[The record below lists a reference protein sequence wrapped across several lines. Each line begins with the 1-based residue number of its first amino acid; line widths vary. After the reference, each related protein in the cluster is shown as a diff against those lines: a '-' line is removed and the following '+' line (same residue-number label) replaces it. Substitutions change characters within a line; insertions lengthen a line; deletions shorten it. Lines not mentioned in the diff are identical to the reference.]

1 MTSKIAETQIEVLSN
16 GTVTPKNGTNVR
28 QPYQHQKNAMAN
40 LDLMDA
46 EDAYSTLVVL
56 PTGGGKTYTASLW
69 LLKHAL
75 DRHKKILWIAHRQML
90 LDQAAESF
98 QKYAYAE
105 SLPSITSFRYRI
117 ISGAPSHDR
126 SIDIVPTDDLVIAS
140 KDSIGRNLSA
150 LDAWLAGTDEVYLV
164 IDEAHHATA
173 KTYRKIIDYVEAH
186 VKRTKLIGLTATP
199 FRTAEQERGL
209 LAKIFHDGV
218 RNGRRVKGDVGITY
232 QIGLKDLI
240 NRQILS
246 QPIFESCY
254 TEEDYGT
261 ALGKDDWE
269 RIMQL
274 DTLPDDLATQIADS
288 APRNRL
294 IVETYKKK
302 ADVYGQTLVFAVN
315 VVHAITL
322 AKIFNRAGVPADFVV
337 SDVKDMV
344 TGVRISRADNER
356 KLQSYRDGKLKV
368 LVNVNILTEGVDLPQ
383 TKTVFLARPTVSTIL
398 MTQMIGRALRGTAA
412 GGTSE
417 AYIVSFVDDWNEHI
431 AWVNPESIF
440 TGDGNDFVENA
451 IARQQH
457 ELRMIAISKIE
468 EFASIVDGSID
479 TTALEAVPF
488 EKRIPLGMYAFTW
501 LEENGMDHSYQ
512 VMVYDSTQ
520 AAYAEM
526 MDALPKLFESFGC
539 DDEYLSDATLHEMAE
554 QCRDTFFL
562 GDMIPSYD
570 EQDIIHVLQ
579 YYAQKESAPN
589 FYTFDDIDRSK
600 LDVAAIAKHIF
611 DEDMGARKKAEYV
624 NDLWNRS
631 DDNMLRL
638 FFGRKQYFWK
648 QLDIEI
654 MKLSDIGIYGD
665 EKNVQY
671 GKKKLA
677 DMPLGEIARY
687 NPAFEKE
694 LRDGAFAAAKD
705 EEGYYVCASCGK
717 RDKSRIPFQ
726 VEHIVPMNRGGKSI
740 PENLQILCRACNGR
754 KSDR

>member
-1 MTSKIAETQIEVLSN
+1 MSSVAETEIEVLSH
-16 GTVTPKNGTNVR
+16 GTVTPKNGMNVR

-40 LDLMDA
+40 LDLMDKA
-46 EDAYSTLVVL
+46 DAYSTLVVL

-75 DRHKKILWIAHRQML
+75 NRRKKILWIAHRQML
-90 LDQAAESF
+90 LDQAAVSF
-98 QKYAYAE
+98 QEYAYAE
-105 SLPSITSFRYRI
+105 SLPNITAFRYRI
-117 ISGAPSHDR
+117 VSGAPSHDR

-140 KDSIGRNLSA
+140 KDSIGRNLGV

-164 IDEAHHATA
+164 VDEAHHATA
-173 KTYRKIIDYVEAH
+173 KTYRKIIDYVEAR
-186 VKRTKLIGLTATP
+186 VKHTKLIGLTATP

-218 RNGRRVKGDVGITY
+218 RDGRRVTGDIGITY

-254 TEEDYGT
+254 TEEDYGA

-274 DTLPDDLATQIADS
+274 DTLPDDLASQIADS

-302 ADVYGQTLVFAVN
+302 AKTYGQTIVFAVN

-322 AKIFNRAGVPADFVV
+322 AKLFNHAGISANFIV
-337 SDVKDMV
+337 SDVRDMV
-344 TGVRISRADNER
+344 TGVRISREIIKQR
-356 KLQSYRDGKLKV
+356 IKEFREGKLKV

-440 TGDGNDFVENA
+440 TGDGNDFVDNPV
-451 IARQQH
+451 ARQQH
-457 ELRMIAISKIE
+457 EIRLIAISKIE
-468 EFASIVDGSID
+468 EFASIVDDSID

-526 MDALPKLFESFGC
+526 MDALPKLFETFGS
-539 DDEYLSDATLHEMAE
+539 DDEYLSDEMMHDMAT

-562 GDMIPSYD
+562 GEMIPSYD

-579 YYAQKESAPN
+579 YYAQKESAPE
-589 FYTFDDIDRSK
+589 FYTFDAINRGK
-600 LDVAAIAKHIF
+600 LDVAAIARQIF
-611 DEDMGARKKAEYV
+611 DEDMGPRKKAEYV
-624 NDLWNRS
+624 NDLWDRS

-648 QLDIEI
+648 QLDIEL
-654 MKLSDIGIYGD
+654 MKLSGVGIGGG
-665 EKNVQY
+665 ETNVTY
-671 GKKKLA
+671 GKKKLGEMA
-677 DMPLGEIARY
+677 LSEIARY
-687 NPAFEKE
+687 NPAYEKE

-705 EEGYYVCASCGK
+705 EEGYYTCAACGR

-726 VEHIVPMNRGGKSI
+726 VDHIVPMNRGGKSV
-740 PENLQILCRACNGR
+740 PENLQILCRSCNGR
-754 KSDR
+754 KGDR